1 MDAWKRFPDTG
12 GEQKGD
18 LPCTSSIA
26 KPVGPGTPSAR
37 ATEQLARELSTYT
50 TASELADLDAILRRH
65 HDAAE
70 AEKVRRL
77 VNWSSAA

>member
-1 MDAWKRFPDTG
+1 MHKLNR
-12 GEQKGD
+12 Q
-18 LPCTSSIA
+18 
-26 KPVGPGTPSAR
+26 AR
-37 ATEQLARELSTYT
+37 RARHAERTATEQLARELSTYT
-50 TASELADLDAILRRH
+50 TASDLADLDAILRRH